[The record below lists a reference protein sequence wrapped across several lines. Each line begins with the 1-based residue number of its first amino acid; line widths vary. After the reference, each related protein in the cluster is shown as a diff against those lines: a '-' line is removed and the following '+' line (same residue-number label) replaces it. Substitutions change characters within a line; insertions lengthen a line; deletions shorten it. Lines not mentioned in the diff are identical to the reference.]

1 MSFAWPLFLW
11 LLPLPFL
18 LLLAGLL
25 RSRRGPGAAGGDH
38 ILRGEAGSGRLRLG
52 GSPGATPGR
61 RARPLLCLAAAG
73 LLLGLACP
81 QWGVIEEPVYSSS
94 REILIGLDLSR
105 SMLATDIKPS
115 RLERSKLLVQSL
127 LDRLRGERIGLVVFS
142 GTAFLQSPLSSDYE
156 ILRDLLPSLGP
167 DYLPEG
173 GTAYRALL
181 RASLDAFSKTPNTD
195 RFLIILSDGEALD
208 DDWKPLV
215 AELKERQVRVLGLGV
230 GTAAGSLITDE
241 KGALVKDERG
251 AAVLTRLEPATLE
264 SLARDT
270 AGRYREAG
278 TWIDLSALVR
288 ETVEAGRRGETVE
301 VQKVRLV
308 ERFQW
313 PLAFALACG
322 LLSLAME
329 FPGRI
334 RPRQLRI
341 QEFPTKAAALLLAG
355 LLLCEADRLEAAAP
369 NTPATPTA
377 PVVSAAPASGLP
389 TTAPAAAQKP
399 AEPAL
404 VGTVRRLSELPALD
418 ADGCRS
424 LAEDTLAWGTNLRT
438 SRQAFPPGPINDGIE
453 ATELGEK
460 LAPGLT
466 RWKELREQLRALL
479 QPSQQDKDQQKQE
492 QKSQENNDQQKKDDE
507 RKEQQQQQQDKSQEQ
522 QSNKDQKPQDKSSEP
537 PQDQKQQQT
546 PEASKDKQGEKQDA
560 FGKMPPPPPPPQQ
573 EEMQQVGGAP
583 QDKQPVD
590 QDPNLVVPLE
600 KLQKLKAQ
608 DNPGR
613 LFELMQDE
621 KETPP
626 SNKKNW

>member
-18 LLLAGLL
+18 LLLVGLL
-25 RSRRGPGAAGGDH
+25 RARRGPGATGADH
-38 ILRGEAGSGRLRLG
+38 ILRGEAGSGRLKLG
-52 GSPGATPGR
+52 SSPGATPGR

-73 LLLGLACP
+73 LLLGLARP

-94 REILIGLDLSR
+94 REILIGFDLSR

-230 GTAAGSLITDE
+230 GTAGGSLITDE

-270 AGRYREAG
+270 GGRYREAG

-288 ETVEAGRRGETVE
+288 ETVETGRTGETVE
-301 VQKVRLV
+301 RQKVRLV

-341 QEFPTKAAALLLAG
+341 QGATTKTAALLVAG
-355 LLLCEADRLEAAAP
+355 LLLCQADRLEAAAP
-369 NTPATPTA
+369 TT
-377 PVVSAAPASGLP
+377 PVVSAAPSASLP
-389 TTAPAAAQKP
+389 ATVPAAEKP

-404 VGTVRRLSELPALD
+404 VGTVRRLCELPSLD
-418 ADGCRS
+418 AEGCRS

-438 SRQAFPPGPINDGIE
+438 TRQAFPPGPINDGIE

-460 LAPGLT
+460 LDPKLAN
-466 RWKELREQLRALL
+466 WKLLREQLRALL
-479 QPSQQDKDQQKQE
+479 QPTQQDKDQQKQE
-492 QKSQENNDQQKKDDE
+492 QKSQENRDQQKKEDE
-507 RKEQQQQQQDKSQEQ
+507 KKEQQQKEQDKNQEQ

-546 PEASKDKQGEKQDA
+546 PEASKGKPGEKQEA
-560 FGKMPPPPPPPQQ
+560 FGKMPPPPPPAQQ

-583 QDKQPVD
+583 QDKQPAD
-590 QDPNLVVPLE
+590 LDPNLVVPLE